1 MIPVGKPLERL
12 FGYGEI
18 GRRQPF
24 RQRFNRSLQR
34 TASPSAELRR

>member
-1 MIPVGKPLERL
+1 MIPAVKSLERL

-18 GRRQPF
+18 GRCQSF

-34 TASPSAELRR
+34 TVSPSAELRR